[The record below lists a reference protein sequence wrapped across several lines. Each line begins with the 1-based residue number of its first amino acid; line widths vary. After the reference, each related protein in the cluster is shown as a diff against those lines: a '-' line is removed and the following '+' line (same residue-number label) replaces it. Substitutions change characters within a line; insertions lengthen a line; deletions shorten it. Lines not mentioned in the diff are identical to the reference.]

1 MSFGDSN
8 DEYFKELKIGNNY
21 SLEGVVAFCSR
32 GLMHSRTFEAIWRN
46 LKGRRDN
53 WDLVASHELNIPDAQ
68 NAVTEKAVALDPA
81 WIWYVEEDM
90 LPEPGTLSRML
101 SAGSDV
107 VTVDYKLENGT
118 KAISKS
124 DDGFFYGGMGCLLVR
139 RLIFDKIKKPWFDT
153 LAFNGMGGSLPFR
166 LRYGGQDV
174 FFYHRLAEA
183 GIPVKVIESTIH
195 HLRVVRRG
203 DPGQNDGAHEIVKL

>member
-1 MSFGDSN
+1 M
-8 DEYFKELKIGNNY
+8 I
-21 SLEGVVAFCSR
+21 EGIVAFCSR

-46 LKGRRDN
+46 LEGRRDK
-53 WDLVASHELNIPDAQ
+53 WELIASHGLPIPEAQ
-68 NAVTEKAVALDPA
+68 NAVTEKAVALDTV
-81 WIWYVEEDM
+81 WIWFVEEDM

-101 SAGSDV
+101 EAGSDV

-118 KAISKS
+118 KAVSRNS
-124 DDGFFYGGMGCLLVR
+124 DGFPFGGMGCLLVR

-183 GIPVKVIESTIH
+183 GIPVKVIGATVD

-203 DPGQNDGAHEIVKL
+203 DPGQNVGAHEIVKL